1 MNKLH
6 LSAEAQ
12 NDLAEIKAYIAFD
25 LDNPTAAAATVKRIT
40 NSIRRLRDQS
50 FIGTPLSAVTGV
62 HSDEYRF
69 LVTGSYMTF
78 YRVCGS
84 DVYVDRVLYGRRDY
98 LRLLFGETA
107 PDAGDKTARGRG
119 VFFSI
124 K

>member
-62 HSDEYRF
+62 HSDE
-69 LVTGSYMTF
+69 
-78 YRVCGS
+78 
-84 DVYVDRVLYGRRDY
+84 
-98 LRLLFGETA
+98 A
-107 PDAGDKTARGRG
+107 
-119 VFFSI
+119 FSFQ
-124 K
+124 

>member
-6 LSAEAQ
+6 VSPEAQ

-107 PDAGDKTARGRG
+107 TDNE
-119 VFFSI
+119 
-124 K
+124 

>member
-1 MNKLH
+1 MDTGGSPCIKMQ
-6 LSAEAQ
+6 LSAGAHIHRDES
-12 NDLAEIKAYIAFD
+12 KAYSALG
-25 LDNPTAAAATVKRIT
+25 LDNPTAAAATLKRIT
-40 NSIRRLRDQS
+40 NGIRRLRDPS
-50 FIGTPLSAVTGV
+50 VIGTPLSAVTGV

-107 PDAGDKTARGRG
+107 PDNE
-119 VFFSI
+119 
-124 K
+124 

>member
-69 LVTGSYMTF
+69 LVTGNYMTF

-84 DVYVDRVLYGRRDY
+84 DVYVDRVLYGRRNY

-107 PDAGDKTARGRG
+107 PDNE
-119 VFFSI
+119 
-124 K
+124 